1 VGAMIST
8 KMNTKSLIQTL
19 NNVLN
24 YSEGFTTELKK
35 NESKISKKIANA
47 SIDVFYEYL
56 DGLARVHPGMLHHVY
71 EWGQVGN
78 PTARLFELQ
87 AKISG
92 NDAIVTAEFLQS
104 DTVPPSGNEEFYNKA
119 IVMEEGIPVVIN
131 EVDAQAL
138 FFEVDGEEFFRTG
151 PIVIANPGGSETR
164 GSFVKAFNEFY
175 GMYFKEIYLSSI
187 GFYKHFSNPK
197 EYSRKF
203 RSAAKSKNARAI
215 GKGVAL
221 SWIERAPGNK

>member
-1 VGAMIST
+1 MITT
-8 KMNTKSLIQTL
+8 KLNTKSFMRTM
-19 NNVLN
+19 NNILQ
-24 YSEGFTTELKK
+24 YSEAFTEELKR
-35 NESKISKKIANA
+35 NESKISNKIANA
-47 SIDVFYEYL
+47 SIDIFYEYL

-87 AKISG
+87 SRLGKG
-92 NDAIVTAEFLQS
+92 NALITAELLQS
-104 DTVPPSGNEEFYNKA
+104 DSIPPSGNEEFYNKA

-131 EVDAQAL
+131 EVDAEAL

-151 PIVIANPGGSETR
+151 PIVIANPGGAETR

-175 GMYFKEIYLSSI
+175 GKYFTDVYLSSI

-197 EYSRKF
+197 EYSKRF
-203 RSAAKSKNARAI
+203 RSAAKSRTARSI
-215 GKGVAL
+215 GRAAAL
-221 SWIERAPGNK
+221 SWIEKTPGGR